1 MALNSVAVS
10 RLSQTWEVS
19 GKWLLTWV
27 AFIFSRKKIWP
38 YDFICK
44 YVKLLICLSSN
55 IARKRYREIKSF
67 VNNGPLWK
75 HLLNYFFKLYLL
87 LLCRQK
93 LPSKFRKIY
102 EEFEGILVRTFHF
115 ITPLYKFI
123 LTLYVE
129 KAPFIS
135 GGSFSSQV
143 KQLIASTV
151 KAEYNTWI
159 CFF

>member
-1 MALNSVAVS
+1 M
-10 RLSQTWEVS
+10 QE
-19 GKWLLTWV
+19 KD
-27 AFIFSRKKIWP
+27 I
-38 YDFICK
+38 
-44 YVKLLICLSSN
+44 VKLSLCQLWS
-55 IARKRYREIKSF
+55 
-67 VNNGPLWK
+67 PLETFAK
-75 HLLNYFFKLYLL
+75 LFFFKLYLL

-151 KAEYNTWI
+151 KAEYNT
-159 CFF
+159 

>member
-19 GKWLLTWV
+19 EKWLLTWV
-27 AFIFSRKKIWP
+27 AFIFSRKKFDF

-44 YVKLLICLSSN
+44 YVKRLICLSSN
-55 IARKRYREIKSF
+55 IARKRYREIKSLSTM
-67 VNNGPLWK
+67 VPPGNNCWIF
-75 HLLNYFFKLYLL
+75 FFKLYLL

-129 KAPFIS
+129 KASFIS
-135 GGSFSSQV
+135 CGLFSSQV

-151 KAEYNTWI
+151 KAE
-159 CFF
+159 